1 MKLTLLF
8 AFLFNSTFL
17 LAQTQVIKGKIVD
30 ADAQY
35 PLIGATIMVEDTD
48 PAAGTV
54 TDTEGNFRLEKV
66 PLGRHNLR
74 VLYVGY
80 KSLQLPNVL
89 VTAGKEVILNI
100 SLEESVETLSD
111 IVITG
116 ESSKDMP
123 LNELAKVSARTF
135 SLEEVTRFS
144 GGRND
149 VARLAT
155 SFAGV
160 SAPDD
165 SRNDIVVR
173 GNSPTGLLWRV
184 EGIPIATTNHFATF
198 GTTGGPVN
206 ALNTNLLR
214 TSDFLSGAF
223 PAEYGNANA
232 AVFDINFRSGNPDK
246 FEFTG
251 QLSAFSGLE
260 FMTEGPFRKANDGSF
275 VASYRYGIA
284 SLAATGT
291 SAIPYY
297 QDFSFKLN
305 FGQTKLGR
313 FELFGLGGLSSIDF
327 LGNEIDEND
336 LFANPDQNAYVEN
349 QLGLVGLSNTIN
361 LNKTTWLK
369 TTLGA
374 STNYSDFEQDNLI
387 RNEAEEVIEQYH
399 ATTAQSR
406 ENRYT
411 ISSTLNKKFNARW
424 KLRAGVLNEIYQVN
438 SFVEDGDNRPDLD
451 EDGDGIPDQL
461 LTIRDVNRF
470 YNLSQAFAQLEN
482 NISDDLSLTFGLHSQ
497 YLDISGKAALEP
509 RAAFSWNV
517 TANQRLSFAYGL
529 HAQAIPG
536 PVLFYNEQVAEGVF
550 EETNLDLD
558 FMKSHHFVVGYDR
571 SLGSDWRLKA
581 EAYYQSLFDIPV
593 EAFPSSYSLI
603 NEGSEF
609 VFEEKGSLVNDG
621 TGRNYGMELTLEK
634 FFSRG
639 YYVLMTASA
648 FESTY
653 EGSDGIRRSTA
664 FNTNYVYNLLMGKEW
679 KFGRNGNNAWTFDT
693 KLTTAGAR
701 PYTPINLEA
710 TRANGGREVLF
721 EDRAFSEAY
730 EPYFRWDVKFGVRFN
745 SPKSR
750 ISHQF
755 FIDLQNV
762 LNYENEFVRRY
773 NPVTDDI
780 NLVTQIGFFPDVMYR
795 IQF

>member
-1 MKLTLLF
+1 MKIILSLALLF
-8 AFLFNSTFL
+8 NFTLL

-48 PAAGTV
+48 PAIGTV
-54 TDTEGNFRLEKV
+54 TDLEGNYRLDKV

-100 SLEESVETLSD
+100 SLEESVETLKD

-173 GNSPTGLLWRV
+173 GNSPSGLLWRI
-184 EGIPIATTNHFATF
+184 EGIPMATTNHFATY

-206 ALNTNLLR
+206 ALNTNMLR

-232 AVFDINFRSGNPDK
+232 AVFDINFRNGNPDK
-246 FEFTG
+246 LEFTG
-251 QLSAFSGLE
+251 QLGAFTGLE
-260 FMTEGPFRKANDGSF
+260 FMAEGPFQKSNDGSF

-291 SAIPYY
+291 SATPYY
-297 QDFSFKLN
+297 QDLSFKVN
-305 FGQTKLGR
+305 FGNTALGK
-313 FELFGLGGLSSIDF
+313 FEMFGLGGLSSIDF
-327 LGNEIDEND
+327 YGDEIDEND
-336 LFANPDQNAYVEN
+336 LFANPELDAFVKNE
-349 QLGLVGLSNTIN
+349 LGLIGLSHTVNLSKNTF
-361 LNKTTWLK
+361 LK
-369 TTLGA
+369 TSIGA
-374 STNYSDFEQDNLI
+374 STNFNDYLQNNMVRNIEGKKIDEFLGAYSSD
-387 RNEAEEVIEQYH
+387 
-399 ATTAQSR
+399 R

-411 ISSTLNKKFNARW
+411 ITSNLNKKFNARW
-424 KLRAGVLNEIYQVN
+424 KLRAGILHETYQII
-438 SFVEDGDNRPDLD
+438 SIWRQADNYPELD
-451 EDGDGIPDQL
+451 IDGDGIPDDFI
-461 LTIRDVNRF
+461 TVRDVDEI
-470 YNLSQAFAQLEN
+470 YNLSQAYAQIEN
-482 NISDDLSLTFGLHSQ
+482 NITDDLSLTFGLHSQ
-497 YLDISGKAALEP
+497 YQALNESRAIEP
-509 RAAFSWNV
+509 RAAISWSFSPS
-517 TANQRLSFAYGL
+517 QRLSFAYGL
-529 HAQAIPG
+529 HAQAAPG
-536 PVLFYNEQVAEGVF
+536 PILFYNEQLGDGSYER
-550 EETNLDLD
+550 TNLSLD
-558 FMKSHHFVVGYDR
+558 FMQSHHYVLGYD
-571 SLGSDWRLKA
+571 LNIGNDWRLKT
-581 EAYYQSLFDIPV
+581 EAYYQSLFDVPV
-593 EAFPSSYSLI
+593 ESTPSSYSVI
-603 NEGSEF
+603 NQGADFIFSER
-609 VFEEKGSLVNDG
+609 GSLVNEG
-621 TGRNYGMELTLEK
+621 TGTNYGMELTLEK

-639 YYVLMTASA
+639 YYVLLTSSV

-653 EGSDGIRRSTA
+653 EGSDGITRNTA
-664 FNTNYVYNLLMGKEW
+664 FNTNYVVNLLMGKEW
-679 KFGRNGNNAWTFDT
+679 SFGKNGQNAWTLDT
-693 KLTTAGAR
+693 KFTNAGAR
-701 PYTPINLEA
+701 PYTPIDLQGS
-710 TRANGGREVLF
+710 RANGGRQVLF
-721 EDRAFSEAY
+721 DERAFSEFY
-730 EPYFRWDVKFGVRFN
+730 DPYLRWDVKLGVRLN
-745 SPKSR
+745 STKSR

-780 NLVTQIGFFPDVMYR
+780 NLVKQIGFFPDVMYR